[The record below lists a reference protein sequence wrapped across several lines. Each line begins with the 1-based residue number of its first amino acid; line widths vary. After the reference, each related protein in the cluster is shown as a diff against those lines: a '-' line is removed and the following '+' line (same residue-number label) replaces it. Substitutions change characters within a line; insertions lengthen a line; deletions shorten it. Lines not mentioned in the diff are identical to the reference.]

1 VACGARGAWE
11 AFGEAECMTA
21 IAPSGVEAVRDKI
34 RDAARDRIAVRI
46 VGAGTWLD
54 AGMPVAANDTISIR
68 PLDGIVEYVPGD
80 LTMTVRA
87 GTTLADI
94 RRTAAAENQWL
105 ALDPHGSDEG
115 TVGATVATGSSGPL
129 VTAFG
134 SPRDLVLGLEFVTGA
149 GLIAR
154 GGGRVVKNVAG
165 FDLTRL
171 VTGSWG
177 TLGPVTELTLR
188 LHARPERDE
197 SVAIAIVDD
206 DGVERVRRLLRRAP
220 FTPYACEIVNG
231 ELAQLLE
238 IGSSPMVMARLG
250 GNSDAVRAQRDA
262 FGELGDLVE
271 ISPDTWLRLRT
282 AEPPSGRAAVF
293 RLSQLPSRIES
304 TWREAT
310 SIANRAPHALIHAA
324 VARGVVRC
332 IIPLINDVPEMLRR
346 GFSTPSTVTRV
357 AERLPRELWPMCPV
371 RMMDS
376 RLSQR
381 IKSTFDP
388 SYVLNPGILGEMA

>member
-1 VACGARGAWE
+1 
-11 AFGEAECMTA
+11 MTA
-21 IAPSGVEAVRDKI
+21 IAPSDVEAVRDRI
-34 RDAARDRIAVRI
+34 RDAARDRTGVRI

-54 AGMPVAANDTISIR
+54 AGAPVLASETISIR
-68 PLDGIVEYVPGD
+68 PLEGIVEYVPGD

-94 RRTAAAENQWL
+94 HRATAAENQWL

-115 TVGATVATGSSGPL
+115 TIGATVATGSSGPL
-129 VTAFG
+129 MTSFG
-134 SPRDLVLGLEFVTGA
+134 SPRDLVLGLEFVTGT
-149 GLIAR
+149 GSIAR

-165 FDLTRL
+165 FDLSRL
-171 VTGSWG
+171 VAGSWG
-177 TLGPVTELTLR
+177 TLGPITEVTLR

-197 SVAIAIVDD
+197 SVAIAITDD

-238 IGSSPMVMARLG
+238 IGSSPMALARLG
-250 GNSDAVRAQRDA
+250 GNEDSVRAQRDA
-262 FGELGDLVE
+262 FGELGDLRD
-271 ISPDTWLRLRT
+271 ISSDTWLRLRT

-293 RLSQLPSRIES
+293 RLSQLPSRIEA

-310 SIANRAPHALIHAA
+310 SLANRAPHALVHAT
-324 VARGVVRC
+324 VARGMVRC
-332 IIPLINDVPEMLRR
+332 IIPLINDVPELLRR

-357 AERLPRELWPMCPV
+357 AERLPRELWPMCPT
-371 RMMDS
+371 RLIDS

-381 IKSTFDP
+381 VKSTFDP
-388 SYVLNPGILGEMA
+388 SYVLNPGILGETA

>member
-1 VACGARGAWE
+1 
-11 AFGEAECMTA
+11 MTA
-21 IAPSGVEAVRDKI
+21 IAPSAVDAVRDRI
-34 RDAARDRIAVRI
+34 RDAARDGTSLRIA
-46 VGAGTWLD
+46 GAGTWLD
-54 AGMPVAANDTISIR
+54 AGAPVGVSETISIR

-87 GTTLADI
+87 GTTLAEI
-94 RRTAAAENQWL
+94 RRTTAAENQWL

-115 TVGATVATGSSGPL
+115 TIGATVATGSSGPL
-129 VTAFG
+129 VTSFG

-149 GLIAR
+149 GSIVR

-177 TLGPVTELTLR
+177 TLGAITEVTLR

-197 SVAIAIVDD
+197 SVAIAITDD

-231 ELAQLLE
+231 ELAQLLDL
-238 IGSSPMVMARLG
+238 GSSPMVLARLA
-250 GNSDAVRAQRDA
+250 GNSDSVRSQRETFA
-262 FGELGDLVE
+262 ELGDLSE
-271 ISPDTWLRLRT
+271 ISADIWLGLRT

-293 RLSQLPSRIES
+293 RLSQLPSRLEA

-310 SIANRAPHALIHAA
+310 SLASRAPHALIHAT

-332 IIPLINDVPEMLRR
+332 IIPLINDVPELLRR
-346 GFSTPSTVTRV
+346 NFGTPSTVTRV
-357 AERLPRELWPMCPV
+357 AERLPAELWPMCPA
-371 RMMDS
+371 RMIDS
-376 RLSQR
+376 RLAQR
-381 IKSTFDP
+381 VKSTFDP
-388 SYVLNPGILGEMA
+388 SFILNAGILGETS